1 MEERAK
7 GKSLFQ
13 LALTVKDLLEEQRL
27 KRNMKG
33 AGIRTVTSS
42 KLFSGLKMLLRLN
55 VTNQTFGNHPHS
67 HSKWLNS

>member
-13 LALTVKDLLEEQRL
+13 LALAVKDLLEEQL

-55 VTNQTFGNHPHS
+55 VTNQTFGNHQHS